1 MEQAA
6 PIVSTPPN
14 ISIPPIISI
23 QGVTKR
29 FGAVVAVDNVSLD
42 IRPNEFFALLGP
54 SGCGKTTLLRML
66 AGFETVDEGTIS
78 IDGKDMT
85 EVAPNR
91 RPVNMVFQS
100 YAVFPH
106 MSVFEN
112 VAYGLRVVKTPSA
125 EIGSRVREALAMT
138 RLSDLAGRMPDQL
151 SGGQRQRVA
160 LARALVKRPQV
171 LLLDEP
177 LSALDAKLREAMQL
191 ELVRLQNSVG
201 ITFIIVTHDQN
212 EALSMADRIAVMQD
226 GKIRQIAKPSELYEF
241 PNSRFVADFIGK
253 MNLFEGR
260 VAGWQG
266 GKLGVEVAGLG
277 QLWLPAEAGA
287 EMTPEAGV
295 VGIAVRPEKVRLYRD
310 AGPGLVPEADQIG
323 LRGKVSQIAYYG
335 DTSHV
340 FVVLESGQTISANV
354 QNEARSATQSIAVG
368 EEVWCSWDPG
378 DVLVLTN

>member
-1 MEQAA
+1 MDQDG
-6 PIVSTPPN
+6 
-14 ISIPPIISI
+14 PIISI
-23 QGVTKR
+23 QDVTKR
-29 FGAVVAVDNVSLD
+29 FGAVVAVDRVALD

-66 AGFETVDEGTIS
+66 AGFEAPSEGTIS
-78 IDGKDMT
+78 IGGKDMT

-125 EIGSRVREALAMT
+125 EVDSRVREALAMT
-138 RLSDLAGRMPDQL
+138 QLNDFAERKPDQL

-212 EALSMADRIAVMQD
+212 EALSMADRIAVMEG

-241 PNSRFVADFIGK
+241 PNCRFVADFIGK
-253 MNLFEGR
+253 TNLFEGR
-260 VAGWQG
+260 IAGRQD

-277 QLWLPAEAGA
+277 LLWLPADDADA
-287 EMTPEAGV
+287 PPEASD
-295 VGIAVRPEKVRLYRD
+295 VGIAVRPEKVRLRRG
-310 AGPGLVPEADQIG
+310 AGPGPGADKLG
-323 LRGKVSQIAYYG
+323 LRGTVSQIAYYG

-340 FVVLESGQTISANV
+340 FVALESGQTISANA
-354 QNEARSATQSIAVG
+354 QNEARSATLSIAVG
-368 EEVWCSWDPG
+368 EDVWCSWDPG
-378 DVLVLTN
+378 DVLILIK